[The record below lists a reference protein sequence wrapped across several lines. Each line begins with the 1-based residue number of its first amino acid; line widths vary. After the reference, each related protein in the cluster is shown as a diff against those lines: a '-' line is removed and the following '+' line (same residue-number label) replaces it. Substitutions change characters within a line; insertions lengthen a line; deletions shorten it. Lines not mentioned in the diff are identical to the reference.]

1 MLIYLIAIFSVYFI
15 FLGFLLVGLVR
26 LKSSEQP
33 KGSSER
39 LVSVIVPFRNEADNL
54 PALVASLANQSY
66 TQFEV
71 IFVNDHSTD
80 QSVVI
85 LNAELT
91 RYPSLNTKVI
101 ESVGEGKKQALATGV
116 STSTRD
122 ILLTTDA
129 DCVLPAGWIE
139 TMVSSFDSNTH
150 MVVGTVGL
158 KGQTFF
164 GRLQAQEFLSLIGSG
179 LAMLRWGISLMSN
192 GASIGFT
199 RRAFIEVNGYT
210 GNEHIPSGDDE
221 FLMHKIAR
229 KFPGSIKPVKNLSS
243 VVITRASPDLNT
255 FLQQRIRWASKW
267 GGNQSGWAKV
277 IALFVLIVQ
286 VSWIM
291 LLIKFIFGASI
302 TLGIILIAKIFL
314 EFIFLFSAS
323 TSLRQK
329 SSFTSFL
336 LLQVLYPVYVL
347 WVGVAARFIKYS
359 WKGRVHTG
367 NG

>member
-15 FLGFLLVGLVR
+15 FLGFLLVGLLR
-26 LKSSEQP
+26 LKSSEHP
-33 KGSSER
+33 KDSSER

-54 PALVASLANQSY
+54 PALVASLAKQGY
-66 TQFEV
+66 AQFEV

-80 QSVVI
+80 KSVVI

-91 RYPSLNTKVI
+91 RYPSLNGRVI
-101 ESVGEGKKQALATGV
+101 DSAGEGKKQALATGISK
-116 STSTRD
+116 STVD

-129 DCVLPAGWIE
+129 DCVLPKRWIE
-139 TMVSSFDSNTH
+139 AMVSSFDSNTH
-150 MVVGTVGL
+150 LVVGTVGL
-158 KGQTFF
+158 KGHTFF
-164 GRLQAQEFLSLIGSG
+164 ERLQAQEFLSLIGSG
-179 LAMLRWGISLMSN
+179 LAMLRWGIPLMSN
-192 GASIGFT
+192 GASLGFT

-229 KFPGSIKPVKNLSS
+229 KFSGSIKPVKNLSL
-243 VVITRASPDLNT
+243 VVITSAAPNLNT

-267 GGNQSGWAKV
+267 EGNQSAWAKL
-277 IALFVLIVQ
+277 IALLVLIVQ

-291 LLIKFIFGASI
+291 LLIMFIFSASI
-302 TLGIILIAKIFL
+302 ALGIILIAKIFL
-314 EFIFLFSAS
+314 EFIFLFSVS

-329 SSFTSFL
+329 FSFSSFL

-347 WVGVAARFIKYS
+347 WVGVAARFRKYS

-367 NG
+367 YG